1 MKILIKIQGLRTHL
15 FETHD
20 VAHKST
26 VTEIIMHVKMANEE
40 ISQLLQNLSTSET
53 ISNQY
58 SQKLNNTIHA
68 IKIQLSE
75 INTIAKNNNDRSND
89 QSETY

>member
-1 MKILIKIQGLRTHL
+1 
-15 FETHD
+15 
-20 VAHKST
+20 
-26 VTEIIMHVKMANEE
+26 MHEKMTNEE
-40 ISQLLQNLSTSET
+40 ILQLLQNLSTSET
-53 ISNQY
+53 ISNQD
-58 SQKLNNTIHA
+58 SQKINNTIHA

>member
-1 MKILIKIQGLRTHL
+1 
-15 FETHD
+15 
-20 VAHKST
+20 
-26 VTEIIMHVKMANEE
+26 MHEKMTNEE

-53 ISNQY
+53 ISNKD
-58 SQKLNNTIHA
+58 SQKINNTIHA

>member
-1 MKILIKIQGLRTHL
+1 
-15 FETHD
+15 
-20 VAHKST
+20 
-26 VTEIIMHVKMANEE
+26 MHEKMTNEE

-53 ISNQY
+53 ISNQD
-58 SQKLNNTIHA
+58 SQKINNTIHA

>member
-1 MKILIKIQGLRTHL
+1 MT
-15 FETHD
+15 
-20 VAHKST
+20 
-26 VTEIIMHVKMANEE
+26 NEE

-53 ISNQY
+53 ISNKD
-58 SQKLNNTIHA
+58 SQKINNTIHA

>member
-1 MKILIKIQGLRTHL
+1 MT
-15 FETHD
+15 
-20 VAHKST
+20 
-26 VTEIIMHVKMANEE
+26 NEE
-40 ISQLLQNLSTSET
+40 ILQLLQNLSTSET
-53 ISNQY
+53 ISNQD
-58 SQKLNNTIHA
+58 SQKINNTIHA